1 MVYNT
6 VTHRNEEVEVT
17 HDVYHAYRRTGWGIE
32 NNDTSFF
39 AHEIQMSG
47 LIGGEEGAYE
57 NFKEFIDTENI
68 PDNTVLKI
76 MEIDALR
83 KALSV
88 LSDADKRA
96 RYDQFG
102 HAGVDPNFAG
112 AGGGASHHRG
122 DHAVFHQEQDEK
134 PPFGYLRRNGY
145 EGLVYQGLA
154 ADEPPDEAHAG
165 VCAGIRGDVLL
176 HHGGQPG
183 ADRFLYRYFSYAVR
197 QLLRL

>member
-1 MVYNT
+1 MAIHENKKYTLTVYNT

-17 HDVYHAYRRTGWGIE
+17 HEVYHAYRRTGWGIE

-76 MEIDALR
+76 MEIDALL

-88 LSDADKRA
+88 LSDADNELVQA
-96 RYDQFG
+96 LFYDGLTEQEY
-102 HAGVDPNFAG
+102 
-112 AGGGASHHRG
+112 
-122 DHAVFHQEQDEK
+122 AVQVGISQQMISRK
-134 PPFGYLRRNGY
+134 KQRILKSLKKLLS
-145 EGLVYQGLA
+145 EGL
-154 ADEPPDEAHAG
+154 
-165 VCAGIRGDVLL
+165 
-176 HHGGQPG
+176 
-183 ADRFLYRYFSYAVR
+183 
-197 QLLRL
+197 

>member
-1 MVYNT
+1 MAIHENKKYTLTVYNT

-76 MEIDALR
+76 MEIDALL

-88 LSDADKRA
+88 LSDADNELVQA
-96 RYDQFG
+96 LFYDGLTEQEY
-102 HAGVDPNFAG
+102 
-112 AGGGASHHRG
+112 
-122 DHAVFHQEQDEK
+122 AVQVGISQQMISRK
-134 PPFGYLRRNGY
+134 KQRILKSLKKLLS
-145 EGLVYQGLA
+145 EGL
-154 ADEPPDEAHAG
+154 
-165 VCAGIRGDVLL
+165 
-176 HHGGQPG
+176 
-183 ADRFLYRYFSYAVR
+183 
-197 QLLRL
+197 

>member
-1 MVYNT
+1 MAIHENKKYTLTVYNT

-17 HDVYHAYRRTGWGIE
+17 HEVYHAYRRTGWGIE

-39 AHEIQMSG
+39 FHEIQMSG

-88 LSDADKRA
+88 LSDAD
-96 RYDQFG
+96 
-102 HAGVDPNFAG
+102 N
-112 AGGGASHHRG
+112 
-122 DHAVFHQEQDEK
+122 E
-134 PPFGYLRRNGY
+134 
-145 EGLVYQGLA
+145 LVQAL
-154 ADEPPDEAHAG
+154 
-165 VCAGIRGDVLL
+165 
-176 HHGGQPG
+176 
-183 ADRFLYRYFSYAVR
+183 FLTD
-197 QLLRL
+197 

>member
-1 MVYNT
+1 MVIHKNKKYTLMVYNT

-17 HDVYHAYRRTGWGIE
+17 HEVYHAYRRTGWGIE

-88 LSDADKRA
+88 LSDADNELVQA
-96 RYDQFG
+96 LFYDG
-102 HAGVDPNFAG
+102 LTE
-112 AGGGASHHRG
+112 
-122 DHAVFHQEQDEK
+122 QEYAAQVGISQQMISRK
-134 PPFGYLRRNGY
+134 KQRILKSLKKLLS
-145 EGLVYQGLA
+145 EGL
-154 ADEPPDEAHAG
+154 
-165 VCAGIRGDVLL
+165 
-176 HHGGQPG
+176 
-183 ADRFLYRYFSYAVR
+183 
-197 QLLRL
+197 

>member
-1 MVYNT
+1 MAIHENKKYTLTVYNT

-17 HDVYHAYRRTGWGIE
+17 HEVYHAYRRTGWGIE

-83 KALSV
+83 KANTPSSQKSSV
-88 LSDADKRA
+88 KRHERA
-96 RYDQFG
+96 
-102 HAGVDPNFAG
+102 AI
-112 AGGGASHHRG
+112 
-122 DHAVFHQEQDEK
+122 
-134 PPFGYLRRNGY
+134 RRNQRGRPGKNHA
-145 EGLVYQGLA
+145 EVKFLGNRA
-154 ADEPPDEAHAG
+154 AIG
-165 VCAGIRGDVLL
+165 CL
-176 HHGGQPG
+176 HE
-183 ADRFLYRYFSYAVR
+183 RR
-197 QLLRL
+197 